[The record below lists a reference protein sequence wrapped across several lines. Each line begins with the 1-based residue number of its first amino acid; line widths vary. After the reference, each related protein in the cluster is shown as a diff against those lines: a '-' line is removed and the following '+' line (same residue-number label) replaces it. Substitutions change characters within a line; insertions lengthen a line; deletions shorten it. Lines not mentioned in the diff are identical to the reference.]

1 MKRSERIVYGQHVG
15 ENGEKLFEAAHQLGL
30 EGIIGKKAKSPYPR
44 GRTLD
49 WVKVKTIHGRHVDEE
64 RAKWNE

>member
-1 MKRSERIVYGQHVG
+1 LK
-15 ENGEKLFEAAHQLGL
+15 
-30 EGIIGKKAKSPYPR
+30 GIIGKKAKSPYPR